1 VTGQNKRWLSEFF
14 SRTLFNGLLTFAF
27 LFLLATAEYP
37 TLRWVFVSAIAF
49 VAGIGAWEFFQIVR
63 FKGFQPA
70 TNLGIIAVLLY
81 IFFVFFKVQGPHP
94 FWEPVWQKGPEIVL
108 AVAFFASFLKFA
120 IKVKEPIVNIATTFL
135 GIVYAAVPLGF
146 VVRMMYYFTYDGAA
160 DPNLQGSWWVSYLI
174 LVTKIGDMAA
184 YFIGSFIGRTK
195 LAEKVSPNKTVEG
208 ALGGILF
215 SALTSLCICYLGRT
229 YGDVF
234 IGFTMTSAL
243 VLGLSL
249 GVLGQIGDLA
259 ESLLKRDAN
268 VKDSNMI
275 PGVGGVLDTIDSLV
289 FNIPVVYFFIRI
301 LYP

>member
-1 VTGQNKRWLSEFF
+1 VTEERKKWLIEFL
-14 SRTLFNGLLTFAF
+14 SRAFFNGILTIAF
-27 LFLLATAEYP
+27 LFLLGVAEYP
-37 TLRWVFVSAIAF
+37 TLRWVFVSAVAF
-49 VAGIGAWEFFQIVR
+49 FAGIGAWEFFQIVR
-63 FKGFQPA
+63 CKGYQPA
-70 TNLGIIAVLLY
+70 TNLGIISVLLY

-108 AVAFFASFLKFA
+108 AIAFFASFFKFA
-120 IKVKEPIVNIATTFL
+120 IKGKEPIVNIATTFL

-146 VVRMMYYFTYDGAA
+146 VVRIMYYFTYDGAA

-174 LVTKIGDMAA
+174 LVTKVGDMAA

-195 LAEKVSPNKTVEG
+195 LAVKVSPNKTVEG
-208 ALGGILF
+208 SIGGIIF
-215 SALTSLCICYLGRT
+215 SILASLLICYLGRE
-229 YGDVF
+229 YGEVF
-234 IGFTMTSAL
+234 VGFNLFSAAI
-243 VLGLSL
+243 LGLIL

-275 PGVGGVLDTIDSLV
+275 PGIGGVLDTVDSLI

-301 LYP
+301 MYS